1 MKKPASIEDAREWL
15 QGVADFLDRV
25 PYASSR
31 LAFAANAIRNFL
43 NGTQPSLDHAFGL
56 VRSRGAQ
63 KRDSM
68 HRAAVTR
75 AIEMRLEGKTW
86 KRICNELPFDDEREL
101 RRMCVKSFAEVMGN
115 MLAAELKA
123 DGLGV

>member
-1 MKKPASIEDAREWL
+1 MIKPETIDEAKEL
-15 QGVADFLDRV
+15 LADLAVFLDKHYSR
-25 PYASSR
+25 PFAS
-31 LAFAANAIRNFL
+31 NAIQSYL
-43 NGTQPSLDHAFGL
+43 NGTAPSLDHAFGL

-68 HRAAVTR
+68 HRNAVIR
-75 AIEMRLEGKTW
+75 AIDMRLEGKTW

-101 RRMCVKSFAEVMGN
+101 RRMCVKSFAEVASN

-123 DGLGV
+123 DSLGV